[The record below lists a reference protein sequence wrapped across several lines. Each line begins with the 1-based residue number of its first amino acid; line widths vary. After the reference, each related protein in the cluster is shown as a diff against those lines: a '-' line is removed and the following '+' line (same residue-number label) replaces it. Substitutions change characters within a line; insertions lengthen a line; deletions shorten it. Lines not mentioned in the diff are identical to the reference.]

1 MPYNILD
8 DENRWQERYKN
19 YLSKL
24 TMDELLK
31 ELNCIVNSNIHPYA
45 DFEELAEVKV
55 RVDLISQIIRQR
67 YEEVKNETNCM

>member
-31 ELNCIVNSNIHPYA
+31 ELNYIVNSHIHPLA
-45 DFEELAEVKV
+45 EFEELAEVKV
-55 RVDLISQIIRQR
+55 RVNLISLVIKQK